1 MRGLDT
7 VRRSSLSTARLQPV
21 EPVVDASGPLHVRAE
36 QFPLISSTRL
46 QVVDV
51 TDDVMARVRALGV
64 REGTATVQSLHTT
77 CAVCI
82 NESQDA
88 LATDFVSFLESVVDP
103 DASWRHDDPTCSDCD
118 RRNTDSHLRALVLSP
133 SVTLQ
138 ISGGELVLGQWQ
150 RVLVVELDGP
160 RTRTLRLQVMGV
172 L

>member
-1 MRGLDT
+1 M
-7 VRRSSLSTARLQPV
+7 
-21 EPVVDASGPLHVRAE
+21 EPVVDTSGPLLVRAE
-36 QFPLISSTRL
+36 HVPLVSSARL

-64 REGTATVQSLHTT
+64 REGTATLQSLHTT

-88 LATDFVSFLESVVDP
+88 LVTDFVTFLESVVDP
-103 DASWRHDDPTCSDCD
+103 DAQWRHDDPVYSDCD

-133 SVTLQ
+133 CVTLQ
-138 ISGGELVLGQWQ
+138 VSGGELVLGQWQ
-150 RVLVVELDGP
+150 RVLIVELDGP
-160 RTRTLRLQVMGV
+160 RARTLRLQVMGV